1 MVTIQKPFF
10 RKGNREKGMRYANNT
25 RTGLEIQAWWGE
37 ESKYEIVINMSE
49 AVK

>member
-25 RTGLEIQAWWGE
+25 RTGLEIQVWWGE